1 MADDYVLTCSS
12 VADLPAEFTE
22 ERHIDVMP
30 FHLYLDGK
38 EYLDDQGKSISN
50 KEFFDQMRSGA
61 SPSTSMV
68 SFERYMNFF
77 RPYLEQGKDVLHL
90 ELSAN
95 LSGAHDNALRAA
107 RDLMKEFPDR
117 KVVVVDTRSATG
129 GLGLL
134 VDLTERE
141 KENGATLEEAAK
153 FANDLKQRIQHWFV
167 VGDLEYLRRGGR
179 LSRASAMVGSMLN
192 IKPVLAV
199 DTAGRVTPVEKIR
212 GRKKSIQSLLQHV
225 KDQIDNNGE
234 GQTIVVVHADDIEE
248 AEPFAEQLRE
258 ALPAAKEVIVREF
271 GPVIGA
277 HLGPGAVGVTF
288 IGDGRPEGTED

>member
-1 MADDYVLTCSS
+1 MSDYVLTCSS
-12 VADLPAEFTE
+12 VADLPADFTE
-22 ERHIDVMP
+22 ERNIDVMKYNL
-30 FHLYLDGK
+30 FLDGK

-50 KEFFDQMRSGA
+50 KEFFDQMRAGA

-117 KVVVVDTRSATG
+117 KVIVVDTRSATG
-129 GLGLL
+129 GYGLL
-134 VDLTERE
+134 VDLTEQE
-141 KENGATLEEAAK
+141 KEKGATIEEAAA
-153 FANDLKQRIQHWFV
+153 FANNLKQQIQHWFV

-179 LSRASAMVGSMLN
+179 LSKASAMVGTMLN
-192 IKPVLAV
+192 IKPVLSV
-199 DTAGRVTPVEKIR
+199 DTGGRVTPVEKIR
-212 GRKKSIQSLLQHV
+212 GRKKAVQSVLQHL
-225 KDQIDNNGE
+225 KDSIENDGD
-234 GQTIVVVHADDIEE
+234 GQTIVVMHADDLDE
-248 AEPFAEQLRE
+248 AEQFADRIRD
-258 ALPAAKEVIVREF
+258 AVPGAKEVIVREF

-277 HLGPGAVGVTF
+277 HVGPGALGAAFV
-288 IGDGRPEGTED
+288 GDGRPVGTED